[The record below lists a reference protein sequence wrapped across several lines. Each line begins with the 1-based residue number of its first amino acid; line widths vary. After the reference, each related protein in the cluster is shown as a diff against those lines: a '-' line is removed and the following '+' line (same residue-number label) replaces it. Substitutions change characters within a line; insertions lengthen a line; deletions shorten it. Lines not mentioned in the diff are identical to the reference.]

1 MQVNQLAYQYLQANQ
16 LQSVQATTQVAVQ
29 VQQAQAMAQ
38 QVNPLQHLYQLA
50 SQLQSAQVNQFQQAQ
65 A

>member
-1 MQVNQLAYQYLQANQ
+1 MQVNQLAHQYLQANQ

-29 VQQAQAMAQ
+29 VQQAQAMTQ
-38 QVNPLQHLYQLA
+38 QVNQLQHQYQLA
-50 SQLQSAQVNQFQQAQ
+50 SQLQSVLANQQAQ

>member
-1 MQVNQLAYQYLQANQ
+1 MTAFLP
-16 LQSVQATTQVAVQ
+16 QSVQATTQVAVQ

-38 QVNPLQHLYQLA
+38 LVNQLQHLYQLA
-50 SQLQSAQVNQFQQAQ
+50 SQLQSAQVKQFQQAQ